1 LIKNFSFIATA
12 LAILFMSGCSN
23 KADID
28 AAEVTKQALIAKE
41 KAAEEAT
48 RLKAEADEAAR
59 LKAEVDEAAR
69 LKAEADEAA
78 RLKAEVDE
86 AANSAS
92 VSDVETS
99 AQEASAA
106 LSELDGAEDV
116 KNDKIRIGKVELTK
130 KKKAALNKLAEVLK
144 AHPSVSIEVNS
155 YTDAHGKEKR
165 NLQLSKQRATLVKQY
180 LVKQGIEASR
190 ISAVGHGE
198 SNFVDSSHKNSDKNR
213 RIEVKVIK

>member
-1 LIKNFSFIATA
+1 
-12 LAILFMSGCSN
+12 MSGCSN

-28 AAEVTKQALIAKE
+28 AAEVAKQAQIAKE
-41 KAAEEAT
+41 KAEAEKKAAEEEARKAAEEAAEEEA
-48 RLKAEADEAAR
+48 RKA
-59 LKAEVDEAAR
+59 AEEAAR

-78 RLKAEVDE
+78 RM
-86 AANSAS
+86 AANSEP

-99 AQEASAA
+99 VQEASVA

-144 AHPSVSIEVNS
+144 AHPSVSIEINS
-155 YTDAHGKEKR
+155 YTDAQGKDKR
-165 NLQLSKQRATLVKQY
+165 NLQLSKQRANLVKQY
-180 LVKQGIEASR
+180 LVKQGVEASR

>member
-1 LIKNFSFIATA
+1 MIKNFSFIATA

>member
-1 LIKNFSFIATA
+1 MIKNFSFIATA

-48 RLKAEADEAAR
+48 
-59 LKAEVDEAAR
+59 R

>member
-41 KAAEEAT
+41 KAAEEAA
-48 RLKAEADEAAR
+48 RLKAEA
-59 LKAEVDEAAR
+59 DEAAR

-78 RLKAEVDE
+78 RLKAEADEAARLKAEADE